1 MYIKFLLYDLKWC
14 SIYIVRYYYANYR
27 HTKLK
32 CFDTNGATR
41 NMQGQSRTQLS
52 EGLYIEADSHY
63 AITAIEIECGWLYL
77 FTFIS
82 EHLSLKSFLHGTR
95 KVGLLRQS
103 RHLQDSIHFSQFL
116 DEPRILDIPLKWL
129 GTMHSSRINL
139 I

>member
-1 MYIKFLLYDLKWC
+1 MGGNSSRGW
-14 SIYIVRYYYANYR
+14 YR
-27 HTKLK
+27 PDHSKTAS
-32 CFDTNGATR
+32 DGPDGATR
-41 NMQGQSRTQLS
+41 NTQGQSSTQLS
-52 EGLYIEADSHY
+52 EGLYIEAGSHY
-63 AITAIEIECGWLYL
+63 AITAIKIECGWLYQ

-116 DEPRILDIPLKWL
+116 DEPRILDIPLKWI
-129 GTMHSSRINL
+129 GTMYSSRINL